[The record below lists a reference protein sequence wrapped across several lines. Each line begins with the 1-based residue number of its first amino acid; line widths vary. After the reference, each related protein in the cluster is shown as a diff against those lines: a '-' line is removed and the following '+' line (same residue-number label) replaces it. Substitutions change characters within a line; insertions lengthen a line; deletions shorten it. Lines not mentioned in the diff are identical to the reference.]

1 MTGFVH
7 LSVHTEYSLKD
18 SVIRLNDLMPAVAQ
32 AQMPAIAMTDWD
44 NLFALVKFYRLA
56 MSHGIKPIIGADVSV
71 SDGVERDP
79 YRLRLLCMSTE
90 GYKQLSRLMSRSYL
104 EGQSSG
110 RPIVDRAWLTPE
122 ATSQL
127 IALSG
132 ASDGDVG
139 RHLGNDRLA
148 EAHRAA
154 RYWRSLFQ
162 DRYYLEVQRLGRPD
176 DDRLVDATLRL
187 AEEWQVAAVATQEV
201 RFLTPADFEAHE
213 ARVCIHDGEQLSDPK
228 RVRRYTEQQYL
239 KTPAEMAELFSDCP
253 ALLAQTIEIAKRCNV
268 ELDLGQ
274 SVLPAFPV
282 PTQQTESEYLTAQAV
297 EGLKRRRQQAA
308 DAARA
313 GRLPIREVR
322 DEEYEPRLTRE
333 LKVIIDMGFAGYFL
347 IVADFIAWSRTH
359 DIPVGPGRGSG
370 AGSLVAYA
378 LGITDLDPLEHDL
391 LFERFLN
398 PERVSMPDFDIDFCT
413 EGRDRVIEY
422 VADRYGRDRVAQI
435 ITYGSMAAKA
445 VVRDVGRVL
454 GMGYQSVDQIA
465 KLIPNELN
473 ISLTQALEREPELAR
488 RIKNEPEVRELFGL
502 ALKLEDLPRN
512 AGMHA
517 GGVVIAPS
525 VMTDFTPL
533 FCEGEGGSIVT
544 QFDKDDVEKSG
555 LVKFDFLGLR
565 TLTVIR
571 LALLIINEQREQA
584 QLPPVDLDLIPL
596 NDPLTF
602 ELLRSGKTTGIFQ
615 LESRGMRD
623 LVRRLIPDC
632 FEDIVSLMAL
642 FRPGPLEAGM
652 VTDFIERKHAPAGQ
666 PIDMLHPQLEPVLSS
681 TYGVILYQEQ
691 VMQIAQVL
699 AGYTLGGADI
709 LRRAMG
715 KKNADEMATQR
726 QIFVS
731 GAVERGIEEATATHI
746 FDLMEKF
753 AGYGFNKSHSAAY
766 AMLTYHT
773 AWLKAHYPEAFVAA
787 VLSCDMDKT
796 DKVTIGIQDA
806 KAIGLMILPPDVNS
820 SEYRFTVAGPKTIR
834 YGLGAIKG
842 LGQQA
847 VEAIIVAHGQGR
859 FKNLTDF
866 MARVESAKLNRRAL
880 EALLYAGAFDGLGAH
895 RGALAKL
902 LPEAMQAGEQA
913 QRAKDTG
920 QNDLFGGPVPL
931 LNTPAIDPKE
941 PDWSLM
947 VRLKHEKESLGL
959 YLSAHPMDDYQEDR
973 RYLAP
978 LTIEHLD
985 GERPPSDEKQGYGPG
1000 RAVTLAGVASEFRKR
1015 KKDGGVVFKLDD
1027 GTGHVE
1033 VWLNAEQA
1041 EQFRDWL
1048 SADALLLVEGGLR
1061 FDEYADGWRVR
1072 AKQLMPLDDARALQ
1086 VKGLLVRWPSVHE
1099 DRYLRLLSDHVTRAR
1114 GGQVPVWILRENDAV
1129 QGLLELG
1136 SQYRVRFTRELLEGL
1151 SAAFSPAA
1159 VHWFYRNQDIS
1170 RVLDAKTAVK

>member
-1 MTGFVH
+1 M
-7 LSVHTEYSLKD
+7 SLD
-18 SVIRLNDLMPAVAQ
+18 SCRYP
-32 AQMPAIAMTDWD
+32 
-44 NLFALVKFYRLA
+44 
-56 MSHGIKPIIGADVSV
+56 S
-71 SDGVERDP
+71 
-79 YRLRLLCMSTE
+79 
-90 GYKQLSRLMSRSYL
+90 
-104 EGQSSG
+104 
-110 RPIVDRAWLTPE
+110 WLKHNN
-122 ATSQL
+122 
-127 IALSG
+127 
-132 ASDGDVG
+132 
-139 RHLGNDRLA
+139 RN
-148 EAHRAA
+148 
-154 RYWRSLFQ
+154 
-162 DRYYLEVQRLGRPD
+162 YLEVQRLGRAD
-176 DDRLVDATLRL
+176 DERLVDATLRL
-187 AEEWQVAAVATQEV
+187 SEEWQVAAVATQEV
-201 RFLTPADFEAHE
+201 RFLKPDDFEAHE
-213 ARVCIHDGEQLSDPK
+213 ARVCIHDGEQLNNPK
-228 RVRRYTEQQYL
+228 RVRRYTQQQYL
-239 KTPAEMAELFSDCP
+239 KSPEEMAELFKDCP
-253 ALLAQTIEIAKRCNV
+253 ALIEQTLEIAKRCNV

-274 SVLPAFPV
+274 PVLPAFPV
-282 PTQQTESEYLTAQAV
+282 PTTQTESDYLIARAQ
-297 EGLKRRRQQAA
+297 EGLQRRRQQAA

-313 GRLPIREVR
+313 GRLPIREVK
-322 DEEYEPRLTRE
+322 DEEYEPRLSRE
-333 LKVIIDMGFAGYFL
+333 LGVIIKMGFAGYFL
-347 IVADFIAWSRTH
+347 IVADFIAWSKTH

-422 VADRYGRDRVAQI
+422 VAERYGRDRVAQI

-454 GMGYQSVDQIA
+454 GMGYSVVDQIA

-473 ISLTQALEREPELAR
+473 ISLKEALDKEPELAR
-488 RIKNEPEVRELFGL
+488 RVQSDPEVRELMGL

-525 VMTDFTPL
+525 EMTDFAPL
-533 FCEGEGGSIVT
+533 YCESAGGSVVT

-571 LALLIINEQREQA
+571 LALLIINEERQKQ

-596 NDPLTF
+596 NDQATF
-602 ELLRSGKTTGIFQ
+602 DLLRSGKTTGVFQ

-652 VTDFIERKHAPAGQ
+652 VKDFIERKHAVDAQ
-666 PIDMLHPQLEPVLSS
+666 PIDMLHPNLEPVLSS

-715 KKNADEMATQR
+715 KKNAEEMATQR

-731 GAVERGIEEATATHI
+731 GSVERGIDESKATHI

-787 VLSCDMDKT
+787 VLSCDMEKT
-796 DKVTIGIQDA
+796 DKVSIGVFDA
-806 KAIGLMILPPDVNS
+806 KSIGLMMLPPDVNS
-820 SEYRFTVAGPKTIR
+820 SEHRFTVAGPKTVR

-847 VEAIIVAHGQGR
+847 AEAIVAAREQGR

-866 MARVESAKLNRRAL
+866 MARVDSSKLNRRAL
-880 EALLYAGAFDGLGAH
+880 EALLSAGAFDGLGAH

-902 LPEAMQAGEQA
+902 LPQAMQAGEQA
-913 QRAKDTG
+913 QRAKDMG

-931 LNTPAIDPKE
+931 ISAPTIDPKE
-941 PDWSLM
+941 PDWSLS
-947 VRLKHEKESLGL
+947 VRLKHEKESLGF
-959 YLSAHPMDDYQEDR
+959 YFSAHPMDEYRFDR
-973 RYLAP
+973 AYLAP
-978 LTIEHLD
+978 LTIESFEGD
-985 GERPPSDEKQGYGPG
+985 RPAPNEKPG
-1000 RAVTLAGVASEFRKR
+1000 FGSARVVTLAGVVVGVRR
-1015 KKDGGVVFKLDD
+1015 LKKEGALAVRLDD
-1027 GTGHVE
+1027 GTGHYE
-1033 VWLNAEQA
+1033 AWLSPEQSEHYREWLNA
-1041 EQFRDWL
+1041 DTM
-1048 SADALLLVEGGLR
+1048 LLVEGGLR
-1061 FDEYADGWRVR
+1061 FDAFSDGWTVRV
-1072 AKQLMPLDDARALQ
+1072 KQLSLLEQARALA
-1086 VKGLLVRWPSVHE
+1086 VKGLLIRWPKHHDE
-1099 DRYLRLLSDHVTRAR
+1099 RYIRVLNDQLSRAR
-1114 GGQVPVWILRENDAV
+1114 GGQVPVWVHRQNDDV
-1129 QGLLELG
+1129 QGLVELG
-1136 SQYRVRFTRELLEGL
+1136 DQYRIRLTRELLDGL
-1151 SAAFSPAA
+1151 NAAFSPDS
-1159 VHWFYRNQDIS
+1159 VRWFYRPQDIAK
-1170 RVLDAKTAVK
+1170 LIDDAAAER